1 MKQLCGIHQ
10 RYSGKSYSDAFEC
23 QTCGHSERRN
33 LNFLGGR
40 LLICDGV
47 KRERSNAG
55 NGSSGRRW
63 RQRMPRGENLHPMFR
78 SSDKR
83 YTARPPANCRSA
95 RDAWDSLSD
104 PARGAITRLS

>member
-1 MKQLCGIHQ
+1 MSKHTPGPMKQLCGIHQ

-47 KRERSNAG
+47 KRERVERWEWQQRQEMEAENA
-55 NGSSGRRW
+55 
-63 RQRMPRGENLHPMFR
+63 
-78 SSDKR
+78 
-83 YTARPPANCRSA
+83 AR
-95 RDAWDSLSD
+95 
-104 PARGAITRLS
+104 